1 LQELINLSVDNFCTI
16 LSHPWPHEL
25 RRHLRIRHCCSNPR
39 HPRGKFYLTYVPNL

>member
-16 LSHPWPHEL
+16 LSHPWPHDL
-25 RRHLRIRHCCSNPR
+25 NLRHCCSNPR